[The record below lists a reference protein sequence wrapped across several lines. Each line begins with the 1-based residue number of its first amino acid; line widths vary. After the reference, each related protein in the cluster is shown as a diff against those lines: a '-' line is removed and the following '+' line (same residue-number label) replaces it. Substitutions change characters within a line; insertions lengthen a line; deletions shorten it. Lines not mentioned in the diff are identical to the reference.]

1 MIKYKLLL
9 LFIIIANTLK
19 AQSIN
24 GKIIDENNEALS
36 YINVAIYQQQDSI
49 LVSGT
54 ISDPNGKFSLKN
66 IECGI
71 YTLSFSSVGYQTK
84 KINLS
89 IKETN
94 DINLPN
100 IILKQSNVTLG
111 EVIVKAKQNPLT
123 INKGIF
129 TLNVNKSIL
138 KEQNS
143 LFNILSFLPGVLAS
157 EDKITIIGKGTPLI
171 LLNDKEVKSLS
182 ELEILNP
189 KQIKEVSID
198 SHPSAEYSSKYSSV
212 IRISTIDML
221 KDHISSQ
228 ITHVSTFGR
237 KYTNREAINI
247 NISHKKWSSYFSY
260 QFKDTQ
266 SNKES
271 TNEYE
276 IYNTDNNSLTGN
288 SESYTH
294 DWNHSKAHD
303 IIYGTSY
310 KFDQTNSI
318 DLQYILGINNQNNRE
333 STKENL
339 SFNNNK
345 STNTT
350 SQKISEKDQLH
361 NILLMYKHKINAEDF
376 FSLTGGYIYST
387 ITPKNSILTNNESQ
401 NLIAGNNNY
410 NAITFEGNFKHN
422 IFKDYNL
429 QFGGKYIN
437 ILNNGNSSSTDIDK
451 DISLYNNNTSLKDA
465 LAAFYFTLAHQFGKL
480 YTNIGVRGEYLISN
494 YKQDNYNLYKNHDIQ
509 FYPSLNMEYT
519 FNPNI
524 LFSLGYAN
532 KSKRPSFSQ
541 LSPLIRYVN
550 SMLYETGNPNLKI
563 MNAHNAYLTCI
574 LYNKFVFEFNYTY
587 KKDLP
592 MYVFQPNPNIEGSLV
607 NSPINVNS
615 SYYQTSIS
623 YSDKLGIYTFA
634 YNGTILWDMTK
645 IPYLKGQEIPVK
657 PLFHLDAVNQF
668 DIFNNTKLF
677 CYFTLASSYNTLGS
691 KIEPTYDL
699 TIGFL
704 QTFFKDKR
712 LQLVISGR
720 DLLHHSQSNTRSY
733 YKNVYSWQTIN
744 PDSRKFTI
752 SIKYNLNNFRNLFH
766 KNDGNADELSRIS
779 NNYQ

>member
-9 LFIIIANTLK
+9 LLIIITNTLK
-19 AQSIN
+19 AQSIS

-54 ISDPNGKFSLKN
+54 ISDSNGKFFLKN
-66 IECGI
+66 IECGM
-71 YTLSFSSVGYQTK
+71 YTLSISSVGYQTK
-84 KINLS
+84 KISLS
-89 IKETN
+89 IKDAN

-100 IILKQSNVTLG
+100 IILKQSDITLG

-123 INKGIF
+123 INKGKF
-129 TLNVNKSIL
+129 TLNINKSIL

-143 LFNILSFLPGVLAS
+143 LFDILSFLPGVLAS
-157 EDKITIIGKGTPLI
+157 DDKITIIGKGTPLI
-171 LLNDKEVKSLS
+171 LLNDKEVKSIS

-198 SHPSAEYSSKYSSV
+198 PHPSAEYSSKYNSV
-212 IRISTIDML
+212 IRISTIEAL
-221 KDHISSQ
+221 KDCISSQ
-228 ITHVSTFGR
+228 LTHVSTFGR

-247 NISHKKWSSYFSY
+247 NISHKRWSSYLSY
-260 QFKDTQ
+260 QFKGTQ
-266 SNKES
+266 TNEES

-276 IYNTDNNSLTGN
+276 IYNTDNHELTGN

-303 IIYGTSY
+303 VIYSSSY
-310 KFDQTNSI
+310 KFDKTNNI
-318 DLQYILGINNQNNRE
+318 DFQYILGINNQNNCE
-333 STKENL
+333 HTKEKLL
-339 SFNNNK
+339 SNNK
-345 STNTT
+345 EDINTT
-350 SQKISEKDQLH
+350 GQEISENDQLH
-361 NILLMYKHKINAEDF
+361 NILLMFKHKINAEES

-387 ITPKNSILTNNESQ
+387 IIQKNAILTNNHSH
-401 NLIAGNNNY
+401 NLIIGNNDY
-410 NAITFEGNFKHN
+410 NVMTFEGNYKHN
-422 IFKDYNL
+422 IFKDYSL
-429 QFGGKYIN
+429 QFGGKYTHIR
-437 ILNNGNSSSTDIDK
+437 NNGNSSSTDIDK
-451 DISLYNNNTSLKDA
+451 DILLYNNNTSLKDA
-465 LAAFYFTLAHQFGKL
+465 LGACYITLAHQFGKL
-480 YTNIGVRGEYLISN
+480 YTNIGVRGEYLISD
-494 YKQDNYNLYKNHDIQ
+494 YKQDQNNLYKKHTFQ

-519 FNPNI
+519 FNSNT
-524 LFSLGYAN
+524 LFSLGYAS

-550 SMLYETGNPNLKI
+550 SMLYETGNPNLQI
-563 MNAHNAYLTCI
+563 MNAHNVYLTCI
-574 LYNKFVFEFNYTY
+574 LYNKFIFEFNYTY

-592 MYVFQPNPNIEGSLV
+592 MYVFQPNPKIESSLV

-623 YSDKLGIYTFA
+623 YSDKLGIYSFA

-645 IPYLKGQEIPVK
+645 IPYLEGPGIAVK
-657 PLFHLDAVNQF
+657 PLFHLDTVNQF
-668 DIFNNTKLF
+668 DISNNTKLF

-744 PDSRKFTI
+744 PDSRLFTI

-779 NNYQ
+779 NNY